1 MGANDKHIIRYSR
14 GTGRNFGKAK
24 NKATSLVEFRKLFS
38 KPTRTK
44 ERFKTYLGLSPDE
57 QVELKSVDGWFYR
70 TQIEG
75 KSRNAK
81 SGKPTDIFTLD
92 IDYARPDL
100 PDRMEMG
107 LVVPGFEWF
116 VHSSRRHT
124 EEKPRLRVI
133 GVFSRP
139 VLNDEYGPL
148 ARIIAR
154 MFDPDMTQVDKVSFR
169 KAQMMFMPTT
179 SADGDWFFYANEGA
193 LFDPDE
199 ILEEFERTDG
209 DWRVITN
216 LPHVEGE
223 EVREHADKAENP
235 TEKKGPVGDFCRA
248 YDVIEAI
255 DHFEL
260 PYEPVD
266 DASEKPRY
274 TYTGGTTSS
283 GAVVE
288 DGGLFLY
295 SHHGSDPC
303 ADMLVNAFDLV
314 RIHKFGDKDEDV
326 SKDTPIKEWPSYKA
340 MIEFIADDP
349 GYKRQQAKSKYDQQA
364 MFDDV
369 MDDYWSEHP
378 EEEPGE
384 EDEEDLVGDP
394 SAARDEFD
402 DDDDLVGDPKAKT
415 DSGAASAASRPRD
428 RKRKTRKPPEDW
440 FPDAL
445 ELDKAGN
452 IVQNLPN
459 AQVII
464 HNDPRLFDAI
474 AYDDFMKRV
483 VLRRDILSRMETVPP
498 ANCRDKVRGDIWQ
511 DYHDYTVRSILA
523 APNGKGKRG
532 YGMDKLAERDLAV
545 AIHMTAM
552 RNLFHPIKDY
562 LNWCHDDVRWDGIK
576 RVERF
581 FIDYLGVPDTA
592 YAREAAW
599 CVLVASVVR
608 IFEPGHKFDYA
619 PVIQGPQGIRKS
631 SLIEALYGT
640 EYFGELTCNLR
651 DTQKIAET
659 IGGIWGMEFPEL
671 AAFYKSDHNDAKQ
684 FLSAKEDRV
693 RMAYDRRVS
702 VFPRQ
707 ATFWGTT
714 NDKKYLKDPTGN
726 RRWWPMICCVEEID
740 TDRLKAERD
749 LIWAEAVAIYRALR
763 ESQPVGTLP
772 LYLRSEE
779 AQAEAMALQTEARTR
794 LLFEDWAELISEW
807 ANRPITLQQLRNEY
821 GMGER
826 MPDPDEPDPE
836 KIMVVRVAFRVQ
848 DAAHYGLG
856 IDRTILNDQMTQNL
870 DRAVSS
876 LDEWANEA
884 KVNGVD
890 RARRF
895 GIRGRW
901 KVHTSATPEELSV
914 GYRVVPHEDVD
925 DDWSDLV

>member
-1 MGANDKHIIRYSR
+1 MGANDKFIIHYSEGR
-14 GTGRNFGKAK
+14 GRNLGKAK
-24 NKATSLVEFRKLFS
+24 NKTLGWGAFRKLFE

-44 ERFKTYLGLSPDE
+44 ESFKAYVKMDHEE
-57 QVELKSVDGWFYR
+57 QVRLKGIDGWVYR
-70 TQIEG
+70 THVENG
-75 KSRNAK
+75 VRNAH
-81 SGKPTDIFTLD
+81 SGKPSDIWSLD
-92 IDYARPDL
+92 FDYATPDL
-100 PDRMEMG
+100 LDRIEMG
-107 LVVPGFEWF
+107 LVAAGIEYF

-124 EEKPRLRVI
+124 DEKPRIRFWGL
-133 GVFSRP
+133 FLRP
-139 VLNDEYGPL
+139 VTNDEYGAL
-148 ARIIAR
+148 SRIIAQKI
-154 MFDPDMTQVDKVSFR
+154 DPEMKMVDKVSFR
-169 KAQMMFMPTT
+169 PAQMMFKPTA
-179 SADGDWFFYANEGA
+179 SKDGDWFFSHNEGEPADPDA
-193 LFDPDE
+193 LFD
-199 ILEEFERTDG
+199 EFNETVG
-209 DWRVITN
+209 DWKNIDN
-216 LPHVEGE
+216 LPKAEGE
-223 EVREHADKAENP
+223 ELREHAEKAEDP

-248 YDVIEAI
+248 YDVISAI

-260 PYEPVD
+260 PYEPSD
-266 DASEKPRY
+266 DHSAKPRY
-274 TYTGGTTSS
+274 TYSGGTTAN

-295 SHHGSDPC
+295 SYHGTDPC

-314 RIHKFGDKDEDV
+314 RIHKFGKLDEKTDR
-326 SKDTPIKEWPSYKA
+326 DTKMADLPSWKA
-340 MIEFIADDP
+340 MIDFIQDDP
-349 GYKRQQAKSKYDQQA
+349 GYKRQQAQSKYDQTA

-369 MDDYWSEHP
+369 MDDYF
-378 EEEPGE
+378 EEDDEP

-394 SAARDEFD
+394 SAARDTFD
-402 DDDDLVGDPKAKT
+402 DDDDLVGDPKART
-415 DSGAASAASRPRD
+415 DSGAASAASRPQD
-428 RKRKTRKPPEDW
+428 RKRKKRKPPEGW
-440 FPDAL
+440 FPDEL

-464 HNDPRLFDAI
+464 NNDPRMFDAI

-483 VLRRDILSRMETVPP
+483 VLRRDILSKMPTVP
-498 ANCRDKVRGDIWQ
+498 ALHCRDKVRGDIWQ
-511 DYHDYTVRSILA
+511 DSHDMTVRAILA

-545 AIHMTAM
+545 AIHLTAM
-552 RNLFHPIKDY
+552 RNAFHPIKDY
-562 LNWCHDDVRWDGIK
+562 LNWCHDDVKWDGVK
-576 RVERF
+576 RVETF

-599 CVLVASVVR
+599 AVLVASVVR

-693 RMAYDRRVS
+693 RMAYDRRIS

-714 NDKKYLKDPTGN
+714 NDRKYLKDPTGN
-726 RRWWPMICCVEEID
+726 RRWWPMIACVETID
-740 TDRLKAERD
+740 TDRLMAERD
-749 LIWAEAVAIYRALR
+749 LIWAEAVALYRGLR

-772 LYLRSEE
+772 LYLRSKE
-779 AQAEAMALQTEARTR
+779 AQDEALRLQTEARTR
-794 LLFEDWAELISEW
+794 LLFEDWSEQIGEW
-807 ANRPITLQQLRNEY
+807 ADKPVSLQQLRNEY
-821 GMGER
+821 GLGER

-836 KIMVVRVAFRVQ
+836 KIMVLRCVFRVK
-848 DAAHYGLG
+848 DAAHFGLG

-870 DRAVSS
+870 DRAVSH
-876 LDEWANEA
+876 LEGWDNESVVTG
-884 KVNGVD
+884 KKGTT
-890 RARRF
+890 RHF
-895 GIRGRW
+895 GEVGRW
-901 KVHTSATPEELSV
+901 KVRLDATKTEMKM
-914 GYRVVPHEDVD
+914 GYRVVPAENDA

>member
-24 NKATSLVEFRKLFS
+24 NKATSLAEFRKLFS

-44 ERFKTYLGLSPDE
+44 ERFKTYINLSPDE

-92 IDYARPDL
+92 FDYAEPDL

-148 ARIIAR
+148 SRIIAR
-154 MFDPDMTQVDKVSFR
+154 MFDPDMKQVDKVSFR

-179 SADGDWFFYANEGA
+179 SADGDWFFYANEGQ

-216 LPHVEGE
+216 LPRVDGE
-223 EVREHADKAENP
+223 EVREHADKAEDP

-255 DHFEL
+255 DKFEL

-283 GAVVE
+283 GAVIE

-314 RIHKFGDKDEDV
+314 RIHKFGHMDEDE
-326 SKDTPIKEWPSYKA
+326 SKDTPITQWPSYKA
-340 MIEFIADDP
+340 MIEFIQDDP
-349 GYKRQQAKSKYDQQA
+349 GYKRQQAKSKYDQRA

-369 MDDYWSEHP
+369 MDDYWSEHG
-378 EEEPGE
+378 EPDDE

-394 SAARDEFD
+394 SAARGDAD
-402 DDDDLVGDPKAKT
+402 DDDDLVGDPKARS
-415 DSGAASAASRPRD
+415 DSGAASAARE

-445 ELDKAGN
+445 ELDKVGN

-459 AQVII
+459 AQVIVN
-464 HNDPRLFDAI
+464 NDPRLFDAI
-474 AYDDFMKRV
+474 AYDEFMCRV
-483 VLRRDILSRMETVPP
+483 VLRRDILSKMETVPP
-498 ANCRDKVRGDIWQ
+498 AHCRDKVRGDIWQ
-511 DYHDYTVRSILA
+511 DYHDMTVRAILA

-532 YGMDKLAERDLAV
+532 YGIDKLAERDLAV
-545 AIHMTAM
+545 AIHLTAM
-552 RNLFHPIKDY
+552 RNKFHPIKDY
-562 LNWCHDDVRWDGIK
+562 LNWCADDVQHDGES
-576 RVERF
+576 RVDTF
-581 FIDYLGVPDTA
+581 FIDYLGVPDTP
-592 YAREAAW
+592 YAREAARA
-599 CVLVASVVR
+599 VLVASVVR

-631 SLIEALYGT
+631 TLIETLYGA

-714 NDKKYLKDPTGN
+714 NDRKYLKDPTGN
-726 RRWWPMICCVEEID
+726 RRWWPMIATVDSID
-740 TDRLKAERD
+740 TDRLISVRD
-749 LIWAEAVAIYRALR
+749 QIWAEAVMIYRQMRAD
-763 ESQPVGTLP
+763 QPHGTLP

-779 AQAEAMALQTEARTR
+779 AQAEALALQTEARTR
-794 LLFEDWAELISEW
+794 LLFEDWADQIDEW
-807 ANRPITLQQLRNEY
+807 ANKPVSLQQLRNEY
-821 GMGER
+821 GLGER
-826 MPDPDEPDPE
+826 MPDLDEPDPE
-836 KIMVVRVAFRVQ
+836 KIMVVRVAFRVK
-848 DAAHYGLG
+848 DAARFALG
-856 IDRTILNDQMTQNL
+856 IDDTIKNDQMTQNL
-870 DRAVSS
+870 DRAASHLS
-876 LDEWANEA
+876 AWDNESA
-884 KVNGVD
+884 LTGRKTAV
-890 RARRF
+890 RRF
-895 GIRGRW
+895 GVQGRW
-901 KVHTSATPEELSV
+901 KIRHDATEDELKN
-914 GYRVVPHEDVD
+914 GYRVVPHEEAEDGE
-925 DDWSDLV
+925 DWSNLV

>member
-24 NKATSLVEFRKLFS
+24 NKATSLSEFRKLFS

-92 IDYARPDL
+92 IDYALPDL

-154 MFDPDMTQVDKVSFR
+154 MFDPDMVQVDKVSFR

-179 SADGDWFFYANEGA
+179 SADGAWFFHHNEGA

-223 EVREHADKAENP
+223 EVREHADKAEDP

-326 SKDTPIKEWPSYKA
+326 SRDTPIKEWPSYKA
-340 MIEFIADDP
+340 MVEFIQDDP

-369 MDDYWSEHP
+369 MDDYWAEHP
-378 EEEPGE
+378 EDEPGDD
-384 EDEEDLVGDP
+384 DEEDLVGDP
-394 SAARDEFD
+394 SAAADD
-402 DDDDLVGDPKAKT
+402 DDDDLVGDPAKARKT
-415 DSGAASAASRPRD
+415 NSGAASAASARR
-428 RKRKTRKPPEDW
+428 RKTRKPPEDW

-459 AQVII
+459 AQVIVY
-464 HNDPRLFDAI
+464 NDPQLFDAI

-498 ANCRDKVRGDIWQ
+498 ALTRDKIRGDIWQ
-511 DYHDYTVRSILA
+511 DFHDYTVRSILA

-562 LNWCHDDVRWDGIK
+562 LNWCHDDLGWDGVK

-631 SLIEALYGT
+631 SLIEALYGA

-740 TDRLKAERD
+740 TDRLMAERD

-763 ESQPVGTLP
+763 ESQPRGTLP
-772 LYLRSEE
+772 LFLQSAE
-779 AQAEAMALQTEARTR
+779 ARDEAMALQTEARTR

-807 ANRPITLQQLRNEY
+807 ASKPVTLQQLRNEY
-821 GMGER
+821 GIGER
-826 MPDPDEPDPE
+826 MPYPDEPDPE

-848 DAAHYGLG
+848 DAAHFGLG
-856 IDRTILNDQMTQNL
+856 IDRTIMNDQMTQNL

-884 KVNGVD
+884 KVNGAD
-890 RARRF
+890 RASRL
-895 GIRGRW
+895 GARGRW
-901 KVHTSATPEELSV
+901 KVRKDASAEELAL
-914 GYRVVPHEDVD
+914 GYRIVTHEEADG